1 MTECSMSCCQN
12 DVHSFVASGM
22 FVLPTALNLSWS
34 PYLVSPVMASV
45 ENEILPA
52 ITPPDRPPR
61 LFLS

>member
-1 MTECSMSCCQN
+1 
-12 DVHSFVASGM
+12 M
-22 FVLPTALNLSWS
+22 FVLPTALNLFWS
-34 PYLVSPVMASV
+34 PYLLSTVMASV